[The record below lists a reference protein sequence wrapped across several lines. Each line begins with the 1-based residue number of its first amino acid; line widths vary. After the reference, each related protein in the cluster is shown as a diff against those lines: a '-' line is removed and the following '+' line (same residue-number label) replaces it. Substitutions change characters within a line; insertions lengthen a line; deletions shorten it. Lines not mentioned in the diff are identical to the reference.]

1 MTDAARF
8 FQKVL
13 QTKYS
18 FKNEDGIT
26 VLLSNPSG
34 LGSITVAIPKTGL
47 RVMEQPDL
55 KVEEDNIYYYLT
67 VKDNDKKSI
76 KIHLNN
82 L

>member
-1 MTDAARF
+1 M
-8 FQKVL
+8 
-13 QTKYS
+13 
-18 FKNEDGIT
+18 
-26 VLLSNPSG
+26 LSNPSG

-47 RVMEQPDL
+47 RVMGQPDL